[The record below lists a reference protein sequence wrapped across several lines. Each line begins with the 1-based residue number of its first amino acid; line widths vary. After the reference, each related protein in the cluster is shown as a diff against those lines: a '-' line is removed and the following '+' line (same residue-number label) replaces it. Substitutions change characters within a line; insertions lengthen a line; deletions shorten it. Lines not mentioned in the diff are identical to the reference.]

1 MASDDL
7 AFSRINRTGDE
18 VGELRC
24 NLPKFK
30 LAVLDSVAISES
42 RATGKLISRTDL
54 VDRILTDFINRKVD
68 EANLIHSI
76 LKEYP
81 TLLDD

>member
-1 MASDDL
+1 MDSNDS

-81 TLLDD
+81 T

>member
-1 MASDDL
+1 MDSNDS

>member
-1 MASDDL
+1 MESDGL

-54 VDRILTDFINRKVD
+54 VDRILTEFISRKVD